1 MKIASLKYQT
11 VFKFVFLKGYCESL
25 QEILEK
31 NWMNEWMKDLK
42 AKNISCNVN
51 VSIDEKWMN
60 IR

>member
-31 NWMNEWMKDLK
+31 NWMNEWKIWKQKYFLQRQCK
-42 AKNISCNVN
+42 YRWK
-51 VSIDEKWMN
+51 MN
-60 IR
+60 EY

>member
-31 NWMNEWMKDLK
+31 NWMNEWMKDLT
-42 AKNISCNVN
+42 AKNISGNVN

>member
-31 NWMNEWMKDLK
+31 NWMNEWKIWQQKIFLAM
-42 AKNISCNVN
+42 S
-51 VSIDEKWMN
+51 M
-60 IR
+60 